1 MQKLTSNLAKSG
13 KRYTCFTPEQQ
24 ATFDHLQEKAK
35 RYLLFRAQGFS
46 KRGAYAAAGY
56 KDNQNA
62 SKGARVLESRI
73 PDCEEL
79 LQALCGHNERME
91 VYQEESKTS
100 QQIDEIAKT
109 DFEMPPIVPAEV
121 EGVQDKIDLQNISGE
136 TARRIQFYRQIAN
149 GVVKSIKTTK
159 TYDKDGNLTGK
170 KVEEFSDVSV
180 RMKAR
185 AELDRALGLN
195 DMLQIGQVSA
205 GSITINIVDTSKK
218 DELADPR
225 NNIIIGDGTVD
236 GGDDE

>member
-1 MQKLTSNLAKSG
+1 M
-13 KRYTCFTPEQQ
+13 
-24 ATFDHLQEKAK
+24 
-35 RYLLFRAQGFS
+35 
-46 KRGAYAAAGY
+46 
-56 KDNQNA
+56 
-62 SKGARVLESRI
+62 ESRI
-73 PDCEEL
+73 PDYEEL

-109 DFEMPPIVPAEV
+109 DFEMPPIVPAEI

-225 NNIIIGDGTVD
+225 NNIIIGDGIVD